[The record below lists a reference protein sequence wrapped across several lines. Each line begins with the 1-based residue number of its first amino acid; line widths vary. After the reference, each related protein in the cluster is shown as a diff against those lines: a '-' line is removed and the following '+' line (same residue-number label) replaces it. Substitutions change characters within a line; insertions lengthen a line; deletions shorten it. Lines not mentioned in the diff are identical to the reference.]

1 MTKNYIKTSAN
12 ETMKKRNYFYK
23 NLQKDFLEN
32 EIILTLSRLASLTHK
47 IYNAG
52 DFPEVQCESVTD
64 LSSEATAVALGYKT
78 NKLIN
83 VEKYRRI
90 LLLTLR
96 KKSKRNVLDAINL
109 LKQRDDVI
117 SASPN
122 YIKEACNMGTVSDN
136 DIVDKH
142 YALSK
147 IEIEKAW
154 LYSIGTSEI
163 KIGVI
168 DSGID
173 TDHPDLKNIVLKD
186 LSRDFSNER
195 EEPFALAPD
204 EYGHGTFIAGQI
216 GATGKGGENVFGVC
230 PNIKLVSLGVFNG
243 EKHASNKA
251 LILALN
257 YAEKIGLPIVN
268 FSGAGFGIYIE
279 EEAAIRNYSGLYICA
294 AGNQGAD
301 NDGKAPLYPASYN
314 LPNII
319 SVGAVDSK
327 DERAVWLA
335 EDKTYKSN
343 YGKNSVDIYAPGKDI
358 YSTTKKRDNDIDY
371 RFAYNFG
378 SGTSFAAPYVTGVAA
393 LLLSYN
399 PSLTPIDLKSAI
411 INGADIIE
419 ITISDGSKQKVKRLN
434 AFKAMK
440 YVIENYSDAV
450 TIKCN
455 TTIKGR
461 IDKSSPYFSRQ
472 SHMLKISVRM
482 NYNYKFVVQ
491 ASAAVVSQLYDE
503 DLNCIR
509 TFAHYLSGCT
519 TCEFVCNLSPGTYFL
534 KTFFPYE
541 DAIKAVFCMHI
552 YGPLH
557 HYARWK
563 YYSNSKH
570 MEVCSMCSSAGSK
583 KESHYINQADLLN
596 GKRYVRC
603 LGCYKK
609 LDLKNDLIAI
619 ETNSSDLKIN
629 RNGTYI
635 LPSGI
640 VALASKDMKAYLNH
654 TLVFFKHKKA
664 SHSSKNCNKK
674 YFLDHHFKS

>member
-1 MTKNYIKTSAN
+1 
-12 ETMKKRNYFYK
+12 MKKRNNFNK

-47 IYNAG
+47 IYKAE
-52 DFPEVQCESVTD
+52 DFSEVQCESVTD

-90 LLLTLR
+90 LLLTLQ
-96 KKSKRNVLDAINL
+96 KNSKQNVTDAINL

-122 YIKEACNMGTVSDN
+122 YIKKACNSGIFSAAVLN
-136 DIVDKH
+136 DRQ

-163 KIGVI
+163 RIGVI

-173 TDHPDLKNIVLKD
+173 TEHPDLKHNVLKD
-186 LSRDFSNER
+186 ISRDFSNET
-195 EEPFALAPD
+195 EGPFSLAPD
-204 EYGHGTFIAGQI
+204 EYGHGTFVAGQI
-216 GATGKGGENVFGVC
+216 GATDNGGGNVFGVC

-279 EEAAIRNYSGLYICA
+279 EEIAIQNYSGLYICA

-301 NDGKAPLYPASYN
+301 NDGKKPLYPASYN

-319 SVGAVDSK
+319 SVGAVDCR

-335 EDKTYKSN
+335 EHKTYESN
-343 YGKNSVDIYAPGKDI
+343 YGKKSVDIYAPGKDI
-358 YSTTKKRDNDIDY
+358 YSTTKKKDDDTDY
-371 RFAYNFG
+371 RFAYNCG

-399 PSLTPIDLKSAI
+399 PNLTPVELKSAI
-411 INGADIIE
+411 INGADVID
-419 ITISDGSKQKVKRLN
+419 ITIPDGSKQSVKRLN
-434 AFKAMK
+434 AFKAIK
-440 YVIENYSDAV
+440 YVIENYCDFV
-450 TIKCN
+450 TLKCN
-455 TTIKGR
+455 TTINGSV
-461 IDKSSPYFSRQ
+461 DKNSPYFSRQ
-472 SHMLKISVRM
+472 SHMLKISVRTS
-482 NYNYKFVVQ
+482 YNYKFVIQ

-519 TCEFVCNLSPGTYFL
+519 SCEFVCNLSPGTYFL

-541 DAIKAVFCMHI
+541 DAVKAEFSLHV

-557 HYARWK
+557 NYTKWK
-563 YYSNSKH
+563 YFSESKH
-570 MEVCSMCSSAGSK
+570 IEVCSMCSSAGPK
-583 KESHYINQADLLN
+583 KEPHYINQAELLN
-596 GKRYVRC
+596 GKRYIKC
-603 LGCYKK
+603 LGCNAR
-609 LDLKNDLIAI
+609 LDLTNDLIAI
-619 ETNSSDLKIN
+619 EKSPSELKITQ
-629 RNGTYI
+629 NGSYI

-640 VALASKDMKAYLNH
+640 AALASEDMEAYLNH
-654 TLVFFKHKKA
+654 TLVFFKYKKP
-664 SHSSKNCNKK
+664 SRTPKK
-674 YFLDHHFKS
+674 SAKDCAKSRCVEL